1 MATVTDGSHQVH
13 TVDAVVDVFIFTQ
26 VVHAVHQGLTHHDV
40 TKGDDVGDDRS
51 RNRVQ
56 EDVQVRETH
65 AERQVVRQLV
75 KGRLGD
81 APLYVGDF
89 ILSNVNAHQDGH
101 HHARHHAVV
110 GNLAGNA
117 ARIDKTFERN
127 GEHKVQAHQAT
138 HRQGDRCVGQPAAG
152 FDFTQQRGNTDT
164 DDDTALHG
172 PGNPLHQLAAQAGNT
187 QNQENQ
193 EHQELQGKERL
204 DGLGAGLVV

>member
-56 EDVQVRETH
+56 EDVQVREAH
-65 AERQVVRQLV
+65 AEWQVVPQLV

-89 ILSNVNAHQDGH
+89 ILANGKAHQDGH

-110 GNLAGNA
+110 GNLAGDVA
-117 ARIDKTFERN
+117 LVHKAFE
-127 GEHKVQAHQAT
+127 
-138 HRQGDRCVGQPAAG
+138 
-152 FDFTQQRGNTDT
+152 GN
-164 DDDTALHG
+164 
-172 PGNPLHQLAAQAGNT
+172 
-187 QNQENQ
+187 
-193 EHQELQGKERL
+193 
-204 DGLGAGLVV
+204 